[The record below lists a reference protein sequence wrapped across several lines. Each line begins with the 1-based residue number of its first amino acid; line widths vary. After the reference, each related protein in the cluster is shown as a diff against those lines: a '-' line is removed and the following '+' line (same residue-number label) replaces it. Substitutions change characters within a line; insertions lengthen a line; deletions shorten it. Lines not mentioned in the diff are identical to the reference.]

1 MKDSDRCE
9 ELRVALDSLLFVR
22 AGHSERSAVEM
33 SLDRGEDPRITRDRA
48 LRLVRATLER
58 WDELERIVSASLPG
72 KMSLREKCLAN
83 LAAVIV
89 HDGGTPSSETIGCL
103 RLLSP
108 DDFRR
113 DLEYFLGVAQTYEP
127 SQKLGVGEDEDR
139 IAGETHN
146 PPWWVNYCIRTFG
159 RGRALKLLSN
169 PSRPRYIRVNSLR
182 TNQGLTLPREAEGLG
197 NVLEANPS
205 VPGIFRVGKSPPSL
219 SRLLSRG
226 LMQFQD
232 LASYCAVMAAG
243 PKLGESVLDLCAAPG
258 AKTSALAQLMHNS
271 GQIVSVDYSA
281 SRMKNWA
288 REMKRLG
295 VEIATPIMSDATRL
309 GLMGPYELVLL
320 DPPCSGTGILDRN
333 PEMKW
338 HLTPELVSRYSQL
351 QARMLDEAYRLMSP
365 EGRILYSTCSLTLE
379 ENEEVIS
386 AFVGA
391 HPEME
396 TVTLPLS
403 PDLGSAG
410 MSGLGNCRR
419 FYPYRDKTA
428 GYFIARLEH
437 V

>member
-33 SLDRGEDPRITRDRA
+33 SIERGEDPRITRHRA

-159 RGRALKLLSN
+159 RGRALTLLSN
-169 PSRPRYIRVNSLR
+169 PSRPRYVRVNSLR
-182 TNQGLTLPREAEGLG
+182 TNEDLTLPREAKGLG
-197 NVLEANPS
+197 NVLEAISS
-205 VPGIFRVGKSPPSL
+205 VPGVFRVGKSPPSF
-219 SRLLSRG
+219 SHLLSRG
-226 LMQFQD
+226 LLQFQD
-232 LASYCAVMAAG
+232 LASYCAVVAAG

-258 AKTSALAQLMHNS
+258 AKTSALAQCFS
-271 GQIVSVDYSA
+271 
-281 SRMKNWA
+281 
-288 REMKRLG
+288 
-295 VEIATPIMSDATRL
+295 
-309 GLMGPYELVLL
+309 
-320 DPPCSGTGILDRN
+320 
-333 PEMKW
+333 
-338 HLTPELVSRYSQL
+338 
-351 QARMLDEAYRLMSP
+351 
-365 EGRILYSTCSLTLE
+365 
-379 ENEEVIS
+379 NEEL
-386 AFVGA
+386 G
-391 HPEME
+391 EGDEE
-396 TVTLPLS
+396 T
-403 PDLGSAG
+403 GS
-410 MSGLGNCRR
+410 
-419 FYPYRDKTA
+419 RDC
-428 GYFIARLEH
+428 YSHHE
-437 V
+437 

>member
-1 MKDSDRCE
+1 
-9 ELRVALDSLLFVR
+9 
-22 AGHSERSAVEM
+22 M
-33 SLDRGEDPRITRDRA
+33 SIGRGESPRITRDRA
-48 LRLVRATLER
+48 WRLVRATLER
-58 WDELERIVSASLPG
+58 WDELERIVSAALPG

-83 LAAVIV
+83 LAAMIAL
-89 HDGGTPSSETIGCL
+89 DGGTPSSETIGCL

-108 DDFRR
+108 DDLRR
-113 DLEYFLGVAQTYEP
+113 DFEYFLGVAQTYEP
-127 SQKLGVGEDEDR
+127 SQRLGVGEDEDR
-139 IAGETHN
+139 IARETHN

-169 PSRPRYIRVNSLR
+169 PSRPRYVRVNSLR
-182 TNQGLTLPREAEGLG
+182 TNQDLTLPREAKGLG
-197 NVLEANPS
+197 NVLEAIPS
-205 VPGIFRVGKSPPSL
+205 VPGVFRVGKSPPSF
-219 SRLLSRG
+219 SHLLSLG
-226 LMQFQD
+226 LLQFQD
-232 LASYCAVMAAG
+232 LASYCAVVAAG
-243 PKLGESVLDLCAAPG
+243 PKLGESILDLCAAPG

-281 SRMKNWA
+281 SRMKSWA
-288 REMKRLG
+288 REMNRLG
-295 VEIATPIMSDATRL
+295 VEIATPIRGDATRL
-309 GLMGPYELVLL
+309 GLTGQYELVLL

-351 QARMLDEAYRLMSP
+351 QTRMLDEAYRVMSP

-396 TVTLPLS
+396 TAPLS
-403 PDLGSAG
+403 LGPDLGSAG
-410 MSGLGNCRR
+410 MNGLGNCRR
-419 FYPYRDKTA
+419 FYPHQDKTA

>member
-1 MKDSDRCE
+1 
-9 ELRVALDSLLFVR
+9 
-22 AGHSERSAVEM
+22 M
-33 SLDRGEDPRITRDRA
+33 SIDRGESPRITRDRA

-58 WDELERIVSASLPG
+58 WDELERIVSAVPR

-89 HDGGTPSSETIGCL
+89 LDGGTPSSETIGCL

-113 DLEYFLGVAQTYEP
+113 DFEYFLGVAQTYEP
-127 SQKLGVGEDEDR
+127 SPKLGVGEDEDR
-139 IAGETHN
+139 IARETHN

-159 RGRALKLLSN
+159 RGVALTLLSN
-169 PSRPRYIRVNSLR
+169 PSRPRYVRVNSLR
-182 TNQGLTLPREAEGLG
+182 TNQDLTLPREAKGLG
-197 NVLEANPS
+197 NVLEAIPS
-205 VPGIFRVGKSPPSL
+205 VPGVFRVGKSPPSF
-219 SRLLSRG
+219 SHLLSLG
-226 LMQFQD
+226 LLQFQD
-232 LASYCAVMAAG
+232 LASYCAVVAAG
-243 PKLGESVLDLCAAPG
+243 PKLGESILDLCAAPG

-281 SRMKNWA
+281 SRMKSWA
-288 REMKRLG
+288 REMNRLG

-351 QARMLDEAYRLMSP
+351 QTRMLDEAYRVMSP
-365 EGRILYSTCSLTLE
+365 KGRILYSTCSLTLE

-396 TVTLPLS
+396 TVPLPLG

-410 MSGLGNCRR
+410 MNGLGNCRR